1 LTVTNEHGKNL
12 YHILAEQATNVDEY
26 VWEIYTILKDR
37 NVDPKWKDNKGWN
50 AFHYSCSKMNKHMA
64 EILLSD
70 FKFDVNAEDNDGQR
84 AIGLAI
90 KGVKISNLRGLLN
103 ENSLLHFLNWNGA
116 WTDFMFKDKK
126 PKRLLET
133 EKDIK
138 DEVYRTTPLIHA
150 VSHISLSPSN
160 PQDSI
165 LISTLIKM
173 GSDVSE
179 QNSLG
184 KDALMLSVEKND
196 ENSLSLLLQHVKN
209 D

>member
-1 LTVTNEHGKNL
+1 LQVL
-12 YHILAEQATNVDEY
+12 
-26 VWEIYTILKDR
+26 
-37 NVDPKWKDNKGWN
+37 
-50 AFHYSCSKMNKHMA
+50 
-64 EILLSD
+64 
-70 FKFDVNAEDNDGQR
+70 
-84 AIGLAI
+84 
-90 KGVKISNLRGLLN
+90 
-103 ENSLLHFLNWNGA
+103 
-116 WTDFMFKDKK
+116 FKDKK

-179 QNSLG
+179 QDSLG